1 MILVNGDLCLMNIHV
16 AEEVERKYMN
26 GKANVEELER
36 LGCTVVHGVNVH
48 SMTKEFRLRHRYD
61 RIIFNFPHS
70 GVGFRQEH
78 HPHYIT

>member
-1 MILVNGDLCLMNIHV
+1 MILVNGDSCLMNIHV

-36 LGCTVVHGVNVH
+36 LGCTVVHGVSVH
-48 SMTKEFRLRHRYD
+48 SMTNEFRLGQRYD

-78 HPHYIT
+78 NPYCIS